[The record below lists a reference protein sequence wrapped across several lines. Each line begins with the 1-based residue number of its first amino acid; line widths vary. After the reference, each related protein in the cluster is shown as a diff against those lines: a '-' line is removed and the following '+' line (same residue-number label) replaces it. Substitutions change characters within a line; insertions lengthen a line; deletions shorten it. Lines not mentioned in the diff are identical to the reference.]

1 MSTVAY
7 WIGATASYVAC
18 RVFGRARFVG
28 IENIPSSGGA
38 MLCANHVS
46 YMDPPAVGG
55 GSPRQVHFMAK
66 SELFRIPVLGPLIA
80 AAGAFPVKRGS
91 ADRAALRKAIEYL
104 QNGEVVAMFPEGKR
118 SLDGKLQEAELGVGM
133 IALRAQVPVIPV
145 GLVNTERLLPPH
157 SSFLHFSRI
166 KICYGPPVELSD
178 LYAQSGR
185 EAMEECGRRIM
196 SAIAALLAE
205 HRERPLSG
213 VEGQSS

>member
-1 MSTVAY
+1 
-7 WIGATASYVAC
+7 
-18 RVFGRARFVG
+18 
-28 IENIPSSGGA
+28 
-38 MLCANHVS
+38 
-46 YMDPPAVGG
+46 MDPPAVGG